1 MHSIKSSGAD
11 LVLVGCLYPISRPV
25 LLRGPECFFWV
36 FFRQGVLRPL
46 QSLDRP
52 AMCPI
57 IGCRL
62 GGSIVILNSLV
73 VFFPGFHAL
82 RGESF
87 SWRVANVNVNKQCF
101 HLTGS
106 LNSRSDALSGLHR
119 VFFQQFSPGG
129 SCPPHYGA
137 FSPGLAKLKDQARA
151 WFFFGADSFLLKR
164 LISPLGPSSYW
175 LLAIAGCHPHCWC
188 FQNVCY
194 GSVRHSQLGA
204 LPILRSSHILSAI
217 SDFHKFSRR
226 RRLH

>member
-1 MHSIKSSGAD
+1 M
-11 LVLVGCLYPISRPV
+11 
-25 LLRGPECFFWV
+25 
-36 FFRQGVLRPL
+36 
-46 QSLDRP
+46 
-52 AMCPI
+52 
-57 IGCRL
+57 
-62 GGSIVILNSLV
+62 
-73 VFFPGFHAL
+73 FFPGFHAL

-164 LISPLGPSSYW
+164 LISSLGPSSYW